1 MENLF
6 FAEEDNLTAV
16 QQRNTW
22 KVLLVDDEPD
32 IHSVTRLAL
41 RDVEFEG
48 KELEILSSYS
58 EDESRKV
65 LRENPN
71 IAVVLLDVVME
82 NDDSGLKLVRF
93 IREELNNHLV
103 RIILRTGQPGLAP
116 ERRVIM
122 EYDINDY
129 KEKTELTSQKLF
141 TTVISGIRSFK
152 DIQTIEKSKKGL
164 EKILEASTEL
174 FRPDRRTS
182 NFAEAILD
190 QLSSLTKSKD
200 SLFYFQPSSFVTV
213 PQQGD
218 MKIVAATGDF
228 KDYVN
233 NSINEIHDMILK
245 EKIESVAKDKNVIID
260 DNEFFG
266 CFESSHGAES
276 IIYFRDASGFS
287 DVDKNLLKIFSI
299 NVSTSLNN
307 LMLNEEIINTQ
318 KELIVTL
325 GEVVESRSMETGHHV
340 KRVAEYSH
348 FLAKKLGLSDDQADT
363 LRSAS
368 PMHDIGKI
376 GIPDNVLNKPGKL
389 TPKEFAL
396 IKTHTTLGYGMLK
409 NSQKKIF
416 KTAAIVAHQH
426 HERWDGT
433 GYPNGLK
440 GNEIHIYGRITAVC
454 DVFDALSH
462 KRIYKDAWSTSDV
475 VDFIRSESGKMFDP
489 ELVDLFLS
497 NIDEIL
503 KIKNKNIDEV

>member
-6 FAEEDNLTAV
+6 FAEEDNLTATR
-16 QQRNTW
+16 QKNIW

-48 KELEILSSYS
+48 KELEIISSYS
-58 EDESRKV
+58 GRESRKI
-65 LRENPN
+65 LRENPD
-71 IAVVLLDVVME
+71 IAVILLDVVME
-82 NDDSGLKLVRF
+82 DDDSGLRLVKF
-93 IREELNNHLV
+93 IREDLNNHLV
-103 RIILRTGQPGLAP
+103 RIILRTGQPGMAP
-116 ERRVIM
+116 ERKVIL

-141 TTVISGIRSFK
+141 TTVISGIRSYK
-152 DIQTIEKSKKGL
+152 DLQTIERSKEGL
-164 EKILEASTEL
+164 EKILETSTEL
-174 FRPDRRTS
+174 FRPEKRKS
-182 NFAEAILD
+182 NFAEAILE
-190 QLSSLTKSKD
+190 QLSSLIKSKD
-200 SLFYFQPSSFVTV
+200 SLFYFQPSSFVTI
-213 PQQGD
+213 PQAGD
-218 MKIVAATGDF
+218 MKIIAATGDF
-228 KDYVN
+228 RDYLN
-233 NSINEIHDMILK
+233 NSISEIHDMILK
-245 EKIESVAKDKNVIID
+245 EKIETVAKDKNIIID

-266 CFESSHGAES
+266 CFESGQGAES
-276 IIYFRDASGFS
+276 IIYFRDASGFT

-307 LMLNEEIINTQ
+307 LLLNEEIINTQ

-340 KRVAEYSH
+340 KRVAEYSYYIA
-348 FLAKKLGLSDDQADT
+348 LKYGLTEDEADT

-376 GIPDNVLNKPGKL
+376 GIPDSILNKPGKL
-389 TPKEFAL
+389 TTEEFDI

-416 KTAAIVAHQH
+416 KTAAIVANQH

-440 GNEIHIYGRITAVC
+440 GEAIHLYGRITAIC

-462 KRIYKDAWSTSDV
+462 KRIYKDAWDIAEV
-475 VDFIRSESGKMFDP
+475 VNFISSESGRMFDP
-489 ELVDLFLS
+489 KLVNLFLANINDIVRIKNR
-497 NIDEIL
+497 NIDDL
-503 KIKNKNIDEV
+503 